1 MNNLKHFAGLLNDAA
16 PKGEFLAYINED
28 ESKIL
33 KNFGAKGLLTPQGI
47 PSYRGAGGYQGG
59 SSSSSS
65 GGTRGGSG
73 GGSGNNNSPGT
84 TQSGGNANSGG
95 DSDSG
100 AAAAAA
106 QARANAAAQ
115 QAAAQRNFQAQ
126 VAAAEQAEAAKQ
138 AAAQQ
143 AAAQQAAA
151 QRNFQAQIA
160 AEQEEASYLNAAGLA
175 SPREA
180 LIANTAEGINAA
192 KEREAGLLVNN
203 SDGSMKS
210 LDEINV
216 IRDKVLAEQ
225 TAMDN
230 NYTGSDYGFVA
241 SQTLQDPNFQEAL
254 KDPNNI
260 GKVNSEDEYLAPDPD
275 HFKATQKTINS
286 VFEGKKGEDGEPDTK
301 GLNEL
306 GLNKSDYSDY
316 TQEQKDTYQAE
327 MNKLKGTEGKNYSF
341 YAGNEGTI
349 NNTFSENWKDVAA
362 TNPNIAKF
370 SPILRFLVAGAKT
383 LQQNATTDYGTGYY
397 GGTDFTG
404 GGSGMPVDG
413 GGWIGRIFNS
423 DGSVNE
429 NITET
434 EAEGLYKQAQNDL
447 PFLIGNTKPEPSK
460 VNEYFNNLNN
470 TNLGIS
476 ENYLNTYNTAKSK
489 MANTLN
495 ITPNTQQY
503 GYGNSYNDTYSRSM
517 NNTNVFYNYLNEQ
530 GLI

>member
-33 KNFGAKGLLTPQGI
+33 KDFGAKGLLTPQGI

-254 KDPNNI
+254 KDPYNT
-260 GKVNSEDEYLAPDPD
+260 GDVDSEDEYLAPDPD

-349 NNTFSENWKDVAA
+349 NLTFEENFKDVVI
-362 TNPNIAKF
+362 TNPALKF
-370 SPILRFLVAGAKT
+370 SPTLRILAAAGKT
-383 LQQNATTDYGTGYY
+383 LQQNSTTDYGTGNY

-404 GGSGMPVDG
+404 GGSGEAVDG
-413 GGWIGRIFNS
+413 GGWLGKVLNS

-429 NITET
+429 NLTES
-434 EAEGLYKQAQNDL
+434 ESDEIYNEIKNDL
-447 PFLIGNTKPEPSK
+447 PSIMGGKSM
-460 VNEYFNNLNN
+460 VNDYFANLNN

-489 MANTLN
+489 MAKTLN

-503 GYGNSYNDTYSRSM
+503 GYGNSYNDNYSRSM
-517 NNTNVFYNYLNEQ
+517 NNTNIFYNYLNEQ

>member
-59 SSSSSS
+59 SSKFIIWR
-65 GGTRGGSG
+65 TRGGSG
-73 GGSGNNNSPGT
+73 GGSGNNHSSLEQLKVEE
-84 TQSGGNANSGG
+84 TQILEVIVI
-95 DSDSG
+95 
-100 AAAAAA
+100 
-106 QARANAAAQ
+106 QVQ
-115 QAAAQRNFQAQ
+115 QQQQLKQELMQQHNKQQHKEIFKHKQQQQNKQR
-126 VAAAEQAEAAKQ
+126 AAKQ

-254 KDPNNI
+254 KDPNNT

-349 NNTFSENWKDVAA
+349 NLTFEENFKDVVI
-362 TNPNIAKF
+362 TNPALKF
-370 SPILRFLVAGAKT
+370 SPTLRILASWWKNTSTKCNNRLWHRHIMVVQILLV
-383 LQQNATTDYGTGYY
+383 
-397 GGTDFTG
+397 
-404 GGSGMPVDG
+404 VE
-413 GGWIGRIFNS
+413 
-423 DGSVNE
+423 VV
-429 NITET
+429 
-434 EAEGLYKQAQNDL
+434 
-447 PFLIGNTKPEPSK
+447 KP
-460 VNEYFNNLNN
+460 
-470 TNLGIS
+470 
-476 ENYLNTYNTAKSK
+476 
-489 MANTLN
+489 
-495 ITPNTQQY
+495 
-503 GYGNSYNDTYSRSM
+503 
-517 NNTNVFYNYLNEQ
+517 
-530 GLI
+530 